1 VRLYF
6 ALFLLCSLGV
16 RSAGAAPPRAL
27 PVDPS
32 ELTNTAPAQTAP
44 SQATPAQ
51 AGPAQAVQA
60 QAPLPLAVPGGVNIH
75 WYGHGF
81 IYITS
86 SVGVRAAIDPFG
98 PNTVHYFFPPHLTA
112 DFVLVSHEAEDHGAT
127 EGIFGNPL
135 IFRSVTAVG
144 LNRANGTSFHG
155 VSLQRDPDGKGGAN
169 TAFSLMFD
177 GITMGYLGQ
186 ISAPLVAQEKEE
198 LGHIDVLFL
207 PVGLTTLTVAQLNQ
221 VVADVGAKVIIP
233 INYKTE
239 RSGNLPLRELDEYL
253 ADTHFPVR
261 HFDTDEV
268 VLTRDTL
275 PAEPT
280 LYLLKSP

>member
-1 VRLYF
+1 
-6 ALFLLCSLGV
+6 LFLFCSFWA
-16 RSAGAAPPRAL
+16 RSAPDTAAPRAL

-32 ELTNTAPAQTAP
+32 ELTNAAP
-44 SQATPAQ
+44 
-51 AGPAQAVQA
+51 V

-81 IYITS
+81 VFITS

-98 PNTVHYFFPPHLTA
+98 PNTVHYPFPPHLTA
-112 DFVLVSHEAEDHGAT
+112 DFVLVTHEAEDHGAT

-155 VSLQRDPDGKGGAN
+155 VSLQRDPDGQGGAD
-169 TAFSLMFD
+169 TAFSLNFD

-186 ISAPLVAQEKEE
+186 VSAPLLPEEKEQ
-198 LGHIDVLFL
+198 LGQIDVLFL
-207 PVGLTTLTVAQLNQ
+207 PVGLTTLTVPQLNQ
-221 VVADVGAKVIIP
+221 IVTDVGARVVIP

-239 RSGNLPLRELDEYL
+239 FSGDLPLRPLDEYL
-253 ADTHFPVR
+253 DGTKLPVR
-261 HFDTDEV
+261 RFDTDEL

-280 LYLLKSP
+280 IYLLKSP